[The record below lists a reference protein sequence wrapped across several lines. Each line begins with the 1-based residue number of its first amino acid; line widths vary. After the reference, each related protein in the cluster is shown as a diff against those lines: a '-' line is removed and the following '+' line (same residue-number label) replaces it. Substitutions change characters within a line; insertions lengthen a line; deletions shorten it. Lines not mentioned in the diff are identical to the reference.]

1 MSFLSFLNFKR
12 NLLIL
17 PHPLQL
23 QLVSEPNSAVIKN
36 ISSKQS
42 FVCVEILNIFGKTVL
57 FHMKMVFFLRFHI
70 QWSGVFLSKEVIIK
84 MNRKTNQLQSDTYII
99 IYVCCLIYGLY
110 SEYAFCKAFK
120 FNIFSTVHQNLRFI
134 NTYFTKLY
142 N

>member
-42 FVCVEILNIFGKTVL
+42 FVLCRNSQHIRKNSFVSYENG
-57 FHMKMVFFLRFHI
+57 VFFKVHI

-84 MNRKTNQLQSDTYII
+84 MNRKTNQLQSDTHIY

-142 N
+142 K